1 MLLLI
6 PTAVGKYR
14 NRSREPVYRRRRHDN
29 RRVCAGRR
37 PEQSPWGRNARICKS
52 SLPFLSLSIMTR
64 TQPLTRT
71 ASLSKDP
78 GAAPD
83 YAEVLPGVQH
93 GFVVEPGVGL
103 RAPLGGVAGGLPRT

>member
-1 MLLLI
+1 
-6 PTAVGKYR
+6 
-14 NRSREPVYRRRRHDN
+14 
-29 RRVCAGRR
+29 
-37 PEQSPWGRNARICKS
+37 
-52 SLPFLSLSIMTR
+52 MTR